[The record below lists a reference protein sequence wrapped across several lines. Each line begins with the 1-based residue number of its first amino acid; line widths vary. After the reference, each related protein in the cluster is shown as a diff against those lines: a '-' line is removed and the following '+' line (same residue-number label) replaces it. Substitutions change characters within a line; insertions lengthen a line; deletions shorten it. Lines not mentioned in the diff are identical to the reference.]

1 MGRKFVVKERLFA
14 VGDDYWVE
22 DEHGEKAFLV
32 DGKVLRVRDTF
43 ELQDTEGNTVATIR
57 EKVLTVRDAM
67 KIENAEGD
75 VVATVRKK
83 LFTPFHDKFHVEL
96 EDGGEYEVHGDLIDK
111 EYAVKADGHRIAE
124 VSRKWFSIRDAY
136 GVEVEDGVDVPLM
149 IAIAVCLDRLVEHND

>member
-1 MGRKFVVKERLFA
+1 MGRKFQVKERLFA

-22 DEHGEKAFLV
+22 DEHGDKAFLV
-32 DGKVLRVRDTF
+32 DGKVLRIRDTF

-67 KIENAEGD
+67 KIENADGD

-96 EDGGEYEVHGDLIDK
+96 EAGGEYEIHGDLIDK
-111 EYAVKADGHRIAE
+111 EYAVKSDGHRIAE
-124 VSRKWFSIRDAY
+124 VSRKWFAIRDTF